1 MWCLTPVSHLSR
13 QVVSNVGDAELCTAS
28 NRVSTCPTEGAF
40 FADPYN
46 DAQAWVYGLINVR
59 PAWEAGW
66 TGAGVQVVFN
76 DDGLSTSH
84 PDLSSKFT
92 TVG

>member
-1 MWCLTPVSHLSR
+1 M
-13 QVVSNVGDAELCTAS
+13 
-28 NRVSTCPTEGAF
+28 STCPTEGAF

-66 TGAGVQVVFN
+66 TGAGVQLVFN

-84 PDLSSKFT
+84 PGTSDQLNSRDRQIGSRHLT
-92 TVG
+92 AALLTASL